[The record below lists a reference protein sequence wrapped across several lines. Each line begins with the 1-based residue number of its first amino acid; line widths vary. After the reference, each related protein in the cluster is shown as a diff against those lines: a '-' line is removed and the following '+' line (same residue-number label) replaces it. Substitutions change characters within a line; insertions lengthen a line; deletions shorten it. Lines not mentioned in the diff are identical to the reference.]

1 MPVTYSCIATIL
13 QFKNEKF
20 KKNYL
25 EFLNI
30 YFKNKYWTLQ
40 RQEFWKPSHPYI
52 PATALLV

>member
-13 QFKNEKF
+13 QFKNENL

-30 YFKNKYWTLQ
+30 YFKISIGHCKDKN
-40 RQEFWKPSHPYI
+40 FGSHHTHIYP
-52 PATALLV
+52 LLPC